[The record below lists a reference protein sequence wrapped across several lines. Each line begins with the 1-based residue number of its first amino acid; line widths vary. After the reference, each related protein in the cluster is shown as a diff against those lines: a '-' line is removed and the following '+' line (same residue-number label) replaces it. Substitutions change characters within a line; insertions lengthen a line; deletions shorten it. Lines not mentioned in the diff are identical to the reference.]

1 MRTWVLPTAMLEA
14 WLMISSRMM
23 TMLSNGRVQ
32 RNNSALKKFNRSKK
46 KQIGWQQKRLYSGN
60 KRNKL
65 KKLDV
70 FRHLN
75 F

>member
-1 MRTWVLPTAMLEA
+1 MRTWVPPTEMLVA
-14 WLMISSRMM
+14 WLMISSRM
-23 TMLSNGRVQ
+23 TMMQLNERAQ
-32 RNNSALKKFNRSKK
+32 KNNSVLKKFDCSKK
-46 KQIGWQQKRLYSGN
+46 KQTGWQQKRLYSGI

-75 F
+75 S

>member
-1 MRTWVLPTAMLEA
+1 MRTWVLPTAMLVA

>member
-23 TMLSNGRVQ
+23 TMLSKERVQ